1 MNKDVIVTED
11 SVEIKPI
18 NLKVKYSKEGFEIIF
33 QGNTKL
39 MVDGN
44 FYLGS
49 TGEMG
54 IMTKDKNINFDSLG
68 EGQVHFNSRIS
79 KPLKDLPESID
90 FRNKSKQRAE
100 ENRKHVEQHHK
111 EKVHFQQELLE
122 VIGDLRKRVGELE
135 NG

>member
-18 NLKVKYSKEGFEIIF
+18 NLKVKYSKEGFEIVF
-33 QGNTKL
+33 QGDTTL

-49 TGEMG
+49 TGEIGM
-54 IMTKDKNINFDSLG
+54 MSKDKNIYLDSLG

-79 KPLKDLPESID
+79 KSLKDLPESID

-100 ENRKHVEQHHK
+100 EIRKHAEHHHK
-111 EKVHFQQELLE
+111 EKVRFQQELLE
-122 VIGDLRKRVGELE
+122 VIGDLKKRVEELE